1 MHILDDIL
9 SLIGQ
14 YGYLLVF
21 LGVLLESAGVPIP
34 GETILIASGVLVQ
47 QGYLNLGEA
56 VVFGILGAV
65 VGAQVGYW
73 VGREGGRPLVLRWG
87 RYAKVTPERLMRME
101 WFFERHGG
109 KAVFLTR
116 FITGLRVFGALIA
129 GVSQMRGRTFLF
141 YNTLGGAVWATAA
154 VLVGYL
160 LGGSLNLVEWWAGR
174 AALLPAL
181 LLVLVL
187 GFYFS
192 YRWVAARRVRLLTYR
207 NASLSSHPAL
217 ARLRSRY
224 ARQLSWLLRRLTP
237 GEYLGLH
244 LTLGLLLAA
253 GGLWL
258 FGELAE
264 NLTSNDPL
272 VRFDKTVAATLHGQ
286 ATPAFTTVFLLIT
299 SLGTLEA
306 LGTLGLLVAVIYSV
320 RRRWLYVGAWIAAL
334 AGGEALD
341 QLLKELFAR
350 PRPSFVDPLL
360 LETGYSFP
368 SGHAMMSLVTSGM
381 LAYFAVLALQS
392 WRARVAVIFGA
403 ALLALLIGFSRIYLG
418 VHYFSDVVAGFAAG
432 AIWLSILITGMEIIR
447 RRKASKLL

>member
-1 MHILDDIL
+1 
-9 SLIGQ
+9 
-14 YGYLLVF
+14 
-21 LGVLLESAGVPIP
+21 
-34 GETILIASGVLVQ
+34 
-47 QGYLNLGEA
+47 
-56 VVFGILGAV
+56 
-65 VGAQVGYW
+65 
-73 VGREGGRPLVLRWG
+73 
-87 RYAKVTPERLMRME
+87 
-101 WFFERHGG
+101 
-109 KAVFLTR
+109 
-116 FITGLRVFGALIA
+116 
-129 GVSQMRGRTFLF
+129 
-141 YNTLGGAVWATAA
+141 
-154 VLVGYL
+154 
-160 LGGSLNLVEWWAGR
+160 
-174 AALLPAL
+174 
-181 LLVLVL
+181 
-187 GFYFS
+187 
-192 YRWVAARRVRLLTYR
+192 
-207 NASLSSHPAL
+207 
-217 ARLRSRY
+217 
-224 ARQLSWLLRRLTP
+224 
-237 GEYLGLH
+237 LGLH
-244 LTLGLLLAA
+244 LTLGLLVAA

-286 ATPAFTTVFLLIT
+286 ATPAFTTVFMLIT

-360 LETGYSFP
+360 FETGYSFP

-392 WRARVAVIFGA
+392 WRARGAVIFGA

-432 AIWLSILITGMEIIR
+432 GIWLSTLITGMEIIR

>member
-1 MHILDDIL
+1 LQTLDNIL

-14 YGYLLVF
+14 YGYLIVF

-47 QGYLNLGEA
+47 RGYLNLGEA

-116 FITGLRVFGALIA
+116 FITGLRVFGALVA
-129 GVSQMRGRTFLF
+129 GVSRMRRRTFLF
-141 YNTLGGAVWATAA
+141 YNTLGGVVWATAA

-160 LGGSLNLVEWWAGR
+160 LGGSFDRVEWWAGR
-174 AALLPAL
+174 AALLPIL

-192 YRWVAARRVRLLTYR
+192 YRWVAARRVQLLTYR
-207 NASLSSHPAL
+207 KTFLSHPPV

-224 ARQLSWLLRRLTP
+224 ARQLRWLLRRLTP

-244 LTLGLLLAA
+244 LTLGLLVAA

-264 NLTSNDPL
+264 NLTSNNPL
-272 VRFDKTVAATLHGQ
+272 VRFDETTAATLHAW
-286 ATPAFTTVFLLIT
+286 ATPAFTTIFLLIT
-299 SLGTLEA
+299 SLGTLEV
-306 LGTLGLLVAVIYSV
+306 LGTLGLLVAVIYSL
-320 RRRWLYVGAWIAAL
+320 RRRWLYVGTWIVAL

-350 PRPSFVDPLL
+350 PRPSLVDPLL
-360 LETGYSFP
+360 LETSYSFP
-368 SGHAMMSLVTSGM
+368 SGHAMMSLVASGI

-392 WRARVAVIFGA
+392 RRARAAVIFGA
-403 ALLALLIGFSRIYLG
+403 ALLTLLIGFSRIYLG
-418 VHYFSDVVAGFAAG
+418 VHYFSDVIAGFAAG
-432 AIWLSILITGMEIIR
+432 SVWLSALITGMEIIR
-447 RRKASKLL
+447 RRRAGKLP